1 MPLYARKTYAQVVA
15 CSQVVVETLC
25 YGFARYGKFHS
36 PSFIF
41 VLGVIES
48 ALHLCFHLQTR
59 AIPLKLHESGCR
71 STIWLLYCEVEDGA
85 YGIYFDFEVVMA
97 VAIGVDKYLEVVVV
111 VHHFVVVLDI
121 SPYVWVAQLGSHIQ
135 VVIVPKHLGA
145 SLVARF
151 WIAFAADVDKGLD
164 FFGFLPRFFVY
175 FAVNLYLTVGAIA
188 HIVVGDGKK
197 TGILLSD
204 RLRPSAHGEYGT

>member
-1 MPLYARKTYAQVVA
+1 MPLYARKTYAQIVA
-15 CSQVVVETLC
+15 GTQIVVETLC
-25 YGFARYGKFHS
+25 YGFARDGKFGC
-36 PSFIF
+36 PTLVF
-41 VLGVIES
+41 VLGVVER
-48 ALHLCFHLQTR
+48 ALHLGFNLKSR
-59 AIPLKLHESGCR
+59 AVPLKLHESGCR
-71 STIWLLYCEVEDGA
+71 SAIWLLYGEVEDGA
-85 YGIYFDFEVVMA
+85 YGVYFYFEVV
-97 VAIGVDKYLEVVVV
+97 VSIAIGVDKYLEVVVV
-111 VHHFVVVLDI
+111 VHHFVVILDVG
-121 SPYVWVAQLGSHIQ
+121 PNVRFTHFGCHIQ
-135 VVIVPKHLGA
+135 VIVVPHHLGA

-151 WIAFAADVDKGLD
+151 WIAFAADVDKCLD